1 MATRA
6 ALRAVRLV
14 ATSPPKPAM
23 RIALLSDIHGNF
35 HALEACL
42 DAVRARGVD
51 RYVFLGD
58 LVGYGADSARVVDVV
73 MDAVARGGLAV
84 RGNHDEA
91 IDGEASYLNEM
102 ARAGVAHARHALSV
116 PQRTFLRNLPLVER
130 DKDCCFVH
138 GSADRPERYP
148 YLDSADAA
156 RKCALAAERPVAF
169 CGHVHEQRLYFGTR
183 DQKMSLLVPT
193 PGIPIPVPHHRKWVA
208 LVGSVGQPRDRNPA
222 AAFAIYDGARPSLV
236 FHRVS
241 YDHRAAAQRIRD
253 AGLPEALAYRVE
265 RGV

>member
-1 MATRA
+1 
-6 ALRAVRLV
+6 
-14 ATSPPKPAM
+14 M
-23 RIALLSDIHGNF
+23 RVALLADIHGNF

-42 DAVRARGVD
+42 AAIRARGVD
-51 RYVFLGD
+51 RHVFLGD
-58 LVGYGADSARVVDVV
+58 LVGYGADSARVVELA
-73 MDAVARGGLAV
+73 MDMVDRGSLAV

-102 ARAGVAHARHALSV
+102 ARAGVAHARHGLTA
-116 PQRTFLRNLPLVER
+116 PQRAFLKNLPLVER
-130 DKDCCFVH
+130 DKDCCYVH

-148 YLDSADAA
+148 YLDSAEAA
-156 RKCALAAERPVAF
+156 WRCAMAGGRPVSF

-183 DQKMSLLVPT
+183 DQKMNLLVPT

-222 AAFAIYDGARPSLV
+222 ASFAVYDSARPSLV

-241 YDHRAAAQRIRD
+241 YDHRAAAQRIRE
-253 AGLPEALAYRVE
+253 AGLPESLAYRVE
-265 RGV
+265 HGI